1 MEDSIETD
9 LGEMASEDMNWL
21 RGESNGRLLSIW

>member
-1 MEDSIETD
+1 MEDDIETD

-21 RGESNGRLLSIW
+21 RGGSNGRLL

>member
-1 MEDSIETD
+1 MEDDIEID

-21 RGESNGRLLSIW
+21 RKGSSGRLL